1 MKGFREYSSVI
12 SDLKVKA
19 TDNIDLHFP
28 SLAFRLHPK
37 SSDIH
42 PKPSDV
48 HPKPSD
54 THPKL
59 SDEITVTGTEAVSDY
74 NCLLK
79 S

>member
-12 SDLKVKA
+12 SDVKVKA

-37 SSDIH
+37 
-42 PKPSDV
+42 PSDT